1 MRLQIAV
8 LSVLLIGWS
17 ALSSNAKAEMLCAE
31 RENVIQGLERG
42 YAEMPISMGLAESGV
57 LIEVFTSP
65 AGTFTIVMTPPRGTQ
80 LPPHSGRS
88 LERTGG
94 QGHRQSDLIA
104 GAVNSTATARECDSG
119 KFLDYWPQL

>member
-17 ALSSNAKAEMLCAE
+17 ALSSTAKAEMLCAE

-42 YAEMPISMGLAESGV
+42 YAETPLARGLAESGV

-65 AGTFTIVMTPPRGTQ
+65 AGTFTIVMTHPGGPSCLLRVGDHWNGLITKA
-80 LPPHSGRS
+80 
-88 LERTGG
+88 TGNP
-94 QGHRQSDLIA
+94 I
-104 GAVNSTATARECDSG
+104 
-119 KFLDYWPQL
+119 